1 MSFGR
6 TGNINDVD
14 SSDHISTSIAD
25 DGNVI
30 SSNKDVADNDN
41 CALITTDDAEE
52 CTEHSA

>member
-25 DGNVI
+25 ASI
-30 SSNKDVADNDN
+30 IIKSSKDVVGSDN

-52 CTEHSA
+52 CPEH